1 TAAVLSLPAA
11 AFVVLLWRFL
21 LPLLGRRRAALLA
34 VGYAFGTMAWAFSAL
49 LFSHVL
55 AAMSLFG
62 AFMLLYPAS
71 VGRGPGALRRWAAA
85 GALCGFS
92 VCLEYPAGLVGILLA
107 LFAAHTA
114 SRAVGRRPPALL
126 AAFVV
131 AAAVGIA
138 PMALH
143 NT

>member
-34 VGYAFGTMAWAFSAL
+34 VGYGFGTMAWALSAL

-71 VGRGPGALRRWAAA
+71 VGRAPVVLSRWAAA

-92 VCLEYPAGLVGILLA
+92 VCLEYPAGLVGVLLA

-114 SRAVGRRPPALL
+114 LRSARRRALAPL
-126 AAFVV
+126 AASV
-131 AAAVGIA
+131 A
-138 PMALH
+138 
-143 NT
+143 